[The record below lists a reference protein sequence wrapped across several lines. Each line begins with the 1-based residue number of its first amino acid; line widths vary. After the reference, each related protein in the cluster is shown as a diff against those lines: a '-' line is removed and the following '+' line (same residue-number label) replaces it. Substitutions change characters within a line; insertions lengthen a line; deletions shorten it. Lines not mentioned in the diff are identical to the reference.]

1 MEQIHLFNSYM
12 NILFRIEAMFG
23 VDNAAIGFDA
33 GDNSRSVA
41 VAPDAISDSFGFV
54 NVV

>member
-1 MEQIHLFNSYM
+1 
-12 NILFRIEAMFG
+12 MFG

-54 NVV
+54 NVFRIDGMQNDLLDGLKCSL